1 MYHSLVNGT
10 IHVKGITDIMQVRK
24 FGWAVLLMSFLLL
37 SQTFSAAAR
46 SSPESFA
53 DLVEAN
59 SPAVVN
65 ITTSTKVA
73 ENVVPRGVV
82 PEGSPFEELFRDFS
96 DRNPNRRGP
105 RNTSALGSGFVVSK
119 DGYVVTNNHVI
130 DGADEILVE
139 FPDLTEYSAKVVG
152 IDKNIDIALLKI
164 EVERPLT
171 FVQFGDS
178 DLSRVG
184 DWVMA
189 IGNPL
194 GQGFS
199 VSAGIISARNRTLSG
214 SYDDYIQT
222 DAAINRGNSGGPL
235 FNMQG
240 DVIGVNTAILS
251 PTGGSIGIGFS
262 MSSNVV
268 APVVAQLKEFGE
280 VRRGWL
286 GVTIGPVTNDIA
298 ETLGMD
304 KAAGAI
310 VSDITAGGP
319 ADEAGIEVADVIVL
333 FGGQSVSDSGELV
346 RLVGKAAVGSKVTV
360 VVMRNTRRKMIDVV
374 LGQRPQDLTAM
385 PQSSITPEPEPEPE
399 FEGVAGLTVSEIDEV
414 LRQKKSLPETAK
426 GLLVVNVD
434 ETSDAHAKNI
444 RVGDIIT
451 DAGQMTINTVD
462 ELKSQILSTKEAGRS
477 SILLLVRRDGQ
488 PRFVVIDIK

>member
-1 MYHSLVNGT
+1 MYNSLVLGASNAKDVTKVMRFRT
-10 IHVKGITDIMQVRK
+10 IGFAILLT
-24 FGWAVLLMSFLLL
+24 VLFLF
-37 SQTFSAAAR
+37 SQSLNLKAR
-46 SSPESFA
+46 SAPESFA
-53 DLVEAN
+53 DLVEES

-73 ENVVPRGVV
+73 DNVVPRGVV
-82 PEGSPFEELFRDFS
+82 PEGSPFEDLFRDFS

-152 IDKNIDIALLKI
+152 IDRNIDIALLKI
-164 EVERPLT
+164 ETDRPLP
-171 FVQFGDS
+171 FVEFGDS

-199 VSAGIISARNRTLSG
+199 VSAGIVSARNRTLSG

-235 FNMQG
+235 FNMDG

-268 APVVAQLKEFGE
+268 SPVVEQLKEFGE

-286 GVTIGPVTNDIA
+286 GVTIGPVTEDIA

-304 KAAGAI
+304 KAVGAI
-310 VSDITAGGP
+310 VSDITSGGP
-319 ADEAGIEVADVIVL
+319 ADDAGIEVADVIVL
-333 FGGQSVSDSGELV
+333 FDGQSVANSGELV
-346 RLVGKAAVGSKVTV
+346 RLVGKAPVGSTVTV

-374 LGQRPQDLTAM
+374 LGQRPQNLTAM
-385 PQSSITPEPEPEPE
+385 PQKSVENEPQ
-399 FEGVAGLTVSEIDEV
+399 GVVGMKLSEIDET
-414 LRQKKSLPETAK
+414 LRESKSLPENAK
-426 GLLVVNVD
+426 GLFVLSVD
-434 ETSDAHAKNI
+434 EMSDAYAKDI
-444 RVGDIIT
+444 RPGDIIT
-451 DAGQMTINTVD
+451 DAGQKVIKTVD
-462 ELKSQILSTKEAGRS
+462 EFKAQILSTKEAGRN

>member
-1 MYHSLVNGT
+1 MHKSLVLEANCVEGT
-10 IHVKGITDIMQVRK
+10 TNVMRGRRIGLAV
-24 FGWAVLLMSFLLL
+24 FLNVLLVFFQASNA
-37 SQTFSAAAR
+37 TARSAA
-46 SSPESFA
+46 ESFA
-53 DLVEAN
+53 DLVEAS

-82 PEGSPFEELFRDFS
+82 PEGSPFEDLFRDFS
-96 DRNPNRRGP
+96 ERNPNRRGP

-139 FPDLTEYSAKVVG
+139 FPDLKEYSAKVIG

-164 EVERPLT
+164 DADKSLPFVE
-171 FVQFGDS
+171 FGDS
-178 DLSRVG
+178 DMTRVG

-199 VSAGIISARNRTLSG
+199 VSAGIVSARNRTLSG
-214 SYDDYIQT
+214 NYDDYIQT

-235 FNMQG
+235 FNMDG
-240 DVIGVNTAILS
+240 KVIGVNTAILS

-286 GVTIGPVTNDIA
+286 GVTIGPVTEDIA

-310 VSDITAGGP
+310 VSGITAGGP
-319 ADEAGIEVADVIVL
+319 ADEAGIEVADVIIL
-333 FGGQSVSDSGELV
+333 FDGQNVSDSGELV
-346 RLVGKAAVGSKVTV
+346 RLVGKAPVGSTVTV
-360 VVMRNTRRKMIDVV
+360 VIMRNTRRKMIDVV
-374 LGQRPQDLTAM
+374 LGQRPQNLTAM
-385 PQSSITPEPEPEPE
+385 TQPSSPREP
-399 FEGVAGLTVSEIDEV
+399 EGVAGLTLSEIDETF
-414 LRQKKSLPETAK
+414 RENKSLPENAK
-426 GLLVVNVD
+426 GLFVVDVD
-434 ETSDAHAKNI
+434 ENSDAYAKDI
-444 RVGDIIT
+444 RPGDIIT
-451 DAGQMTINTVD
+451 DAGQKTIKTVD
-462 ELKSQILSTKEAGRS
+462 DLRAQMSSTKEAGRS

-488 PRFVVIDIK
+488 PRFVVIEIE